1 MPPNLLKLIKVFGFE
16 GDRNTA
22 LKALNFCSN
31 SRDMRAPYADM
42 VLLWYSTIAVPL
54 FGVSEAETQISNED
68 TKQILDK
75 NLAKYPKSSLF
86 LYMQG
91 KYNRTILKDLTLSL
105 ASYQLAA
112 QNSAHIR
119 EIQSI
124 SIYEMGWLYL
134 MDLDYARAFE
144 QFQVLHKTARWSR
157 SFSTYICAILH
168 GTMKDFGQANQFIK
182 EASQILA
189 ANTRKNNVIE
199 VFALKRVEYFKKNP
213 IGSQALCELL
223 VIELLYMWVCIVFC
237 KEENL
242 KKMISVCDQISDKNF
257 VPLKCLLEGSINIT
271 MKNAEFGDQ
280 CFNECLARAETT
292 KLPFAKFVQPCA
304 YYELALYSTNEQ
316 QYDQAQKYLNK
327 AQNFKDFELCDRVG
341 TQIKSLQ
348 RRIKFYTDGPKLAAL
363 LKSRQEL
370 ETEQTIKKESEVKNF
385 YVQ

>member
-124 SIYEMGWLYL
+124 SIYEMGWLY
-134 MDLDYARAFE
+134 
-144 QFQVLHKTARWSR
+144 
-157 SFSTYICAILH
+157 
-168 GTMKDFGQANQFIK
+168 
-182 EASQILA
+182 
-189 ANTRKNNVIE
+189 
-199 VFALKRVEYFKKNP
+199 
-213 IGSQALCELL
+213 
-223 VIELLYMWVCIVFC
+223 
-237 KEENL
+237 
-242 KKMISVCDQISDKNF
+242 
-257 VPLKCLLEGSINIT
+257 
-271 MKNAEFGDQ
+271 
-280 CFNECLARAETT
+280 
-292 KLPFAKFVQPCA
+292 
-304 YYELALYSTNEQ
+304 
-316 QYDQAQKYLNK
+316 
-327 AQNFKDFELCDRVG
+327 
-341 TQIKSLQ
+341 
-348 RRIKFYTDGPKLAAL
+348 
-363 LKSRQEL
+363 
-370 ETEQTIKKESEVKNF
+370 
-385 YVQ
+385 